1 MNATLLYVVRN
12 LLRRRT
18 RTVLGAL
25 GIFLTLALLTA
36 IQIGLDSVSISY
48 IDLVALQ
55 AGKADLV
62 ISKPGGDPLNPLPFD
77 PAEVRSRLEQNPH
90 LRGLSP
96 RWFGL
101 VQVQLHGEEHY
112 AVLIGIDPQREREL
126 DLSGLVPEPALQGAV
141 CALSKSLAD
150 KLKAKPGSKLSVHTL
165 STGSAVDLRLESVL
179 QRQLLLPQQVRDYI
193 VVNPAAAQALLD
205 EPKRVH
211 ALAGAFRNPHSYY
224 DARDLHASVLR
235 LKNAGAAIAADL
247 GMKHELR
254 LPKAAA
260 ITAFQDFT
268 SPLRAVF
275 GVFALLAL
283 TITGLLLYSLISV
296 AVEER
301 IREYAI
307 LRTLGAKQR
316 DIFRL
321 VLSESL
327 LLCFLGVVPG
337 VLGGVVCAE
346 VMVKLVGL
354 AMGAKGAALPLELSA
369 RTLLLTLAGGV
380 ALSIGSALVP
390 ALHATRWRIVDA
402 LDPLRRGQVPAAPSQ
417 GQVHRPLVLAGLA
430 LSALSVVV
438 FFVLPTALLSGN
450 PSLIGTV
457 VLCLLVSILLGF
469 TMALVGVLPF
479 VQRAL
484 LFGLGW
490 LFGPAA
496 ELAGRNLERHRRRHT
511 TTALL
516 FTLSVSLVIF
526 IASLVALASRTA
538 LALVEHTHG
547 ADLKIQAF
555 HTGSESL
562 KPELARIEGVN
573 AVSEV
578 RFLRNRSA
586 AGVAYDVVISD
597 VVGMKNL
604 WVVPFG
610 ADGDLAKVLYT
621 GQLVCEAGR
630 PEAIAEL
637 ATQAVNPADKSAPTN
652 ALAPVVLSLAVARF
666 LEVDAGDL
674 VQMSF
679 RLGSERSD
687 ARFRVAAVCSA
698 MPGFENFRARVAR
711 AVGAG
716 VLMSLDNFKTMTR
729 SAPAEAFQGLYFAKT
744 TGDASAQKAVAHRI
758 REEFDVRYRFGV
770 QCTAEQKEQARVLYW
785 ATQVLFGLLLAVA
798 VVIAVFALIASMA
811 TTVMERRREIGV
823 LKALGMRRRQLFLL
837 FLAEAVILTL
847 SAGIA
852 GGAIGFT
859 LAWLFVLQA
868 SVLMELATAFTMPY
882 VTFLATLA
890 ISILAGALA
899 AHVPTRSLLRKSAA
913 EILRL

>member
-1 MNATLLYVVRN
+1 MNAALLYVVRN

-77 PAEVRSRLEQNPH
+77 PTEVRARLEQNPH

-101 VQVQLHGEEHY
+101 VQVQLQGEEHY
-112 AVLIGIDPQREREL
+112 AVLIGIDPQREKEL
-126 DLSGLVPEPALQGAV
+126 DLSGLVPEPALPGET
-141 CALSKSLAD
+141 CALSKALAD
-150 KLKAKPGSKLSVHTL
+150 KLKAKPGSKLSAHTL
-165 STGSAVDLRLESVL
+165 TGSAVDLRIESVL

-193 VVNPAAAQALLD
+193 VVNPAAARALLD

-211 ALAGAFRNPHSYY
+211 ALAGAFRNPHTYY
-224 DARDLHASVLR
+224 DARDLHASVLQ

-247 GMKHELR
+247 GMSYELR

-321 VLSESL
+321 VLTESF

-337 VLGGVVCAE
+337 VLGGVVVAE
-346 VMVKLVGL
+346 VIVKLVGL

-369 RTLLLTLAGGV
+369 HTLWLTLAGGV
-380 ALSIGSALVP
+380 ALSLGSALVP

-402 LDPLRRGQVPAAPSQ
+402 LDPLRRGQIPAAPSPD
-417 GQVHRPLVLAGLA
+417 GQVNRPLVLTGLA

-438 FFVLPTALLSGN
+438 FFVLPTALLSGD

-469 TMALVGVLPF
+469 TLALVGVLPL

-484 LFGLGW
+484 LFCLGW

-547 ADLKIQAF
+547 ADLKIQSF
-555 HTGSESL
+555 HAGSESL
-562 KPELARIEGVN
+562 KPELARIAGVT

-578 RFLRNRSA
+578 RFLRSRSD

-597 VVGMKNL
+597 VVGMRNL

-610 ADGDLAKVLYT
+610 ADRDLAKVLYT
-621 GQLVCEAGR
+621 HQIVCEAGR

-637 ATQAVNPADKSAPTN
+637 AAQAADPAAPSASTN
-652 ALAPVVLSLAVARF
+652 LLPPVVLSLAVARY
-666 LEVDAGDL
+666 LEVEAGDL
-674 VQMSF
+674 VQLSF

-687 ARFRVAAVCSA
+687 ARFRVAAICSSL
-698 MPGFENFRARVAR
+698 PGFDTFRARVDR

-716 VLMSLDNFKTMTR
+716 VLMSLDNFKNHDPLR
-729 SAPAEAFQGLYFAKT
+729 
-744 TGDASAQKAVAHRI
+744 ASRGVSWLVLRPDHR
-758 REEFDVRYRFGV
+758 
-770 QCTAEQKEQARVLYW
+770 
-785 ATQVLFGLLLAVA
+785 
-798 VVIAVFALIASMA
+798 
-811 TTVMERRREIGV
+811 
-823 LKALGMRRRQLFLL
+823 
-837 FLAEAVILTL
+837 
-847 SAGIA
+847 
-852 GGAIGFT
+852 
-859 LAWLFVLQA
+859 
-868 SVLMELATAFTMPY
+868 
-882 VTFLATLA
+882 
-890 ISILAGALA
+890 
-899 AHVPTRSLLRKSAA
+899 
-913 EILRL
+913 